1 MRNLFGHFNV
11 QLVRETHHYLR
22 QNAIRMSRC
31 VTDFSNGN
39 LEICDKKMNL
49 FNKVNQKLNEIFA
62 KLQNEEDAVIKGEID
77 VV

>member
-1 MRNLFGHFNV
+1 
-11 QLVRETHHYLR
+11 
-22 QNAIRMSRC
+22 
-31 VTDFSNGN
+31 
-39 LEICDKKMNL
+39 MNL